1 MKVFQ
6 NLLNNK
12 FNIINFSSK
21 NNCDRFSHVQTANF
35 YKTRKNEKISRYI
48 RKAMATLN
56 KDLKNNRNTEPTQC
70 KMTEEGKIVS
80 NEFLEV
86 DFSLSLQCGGL

>member
-1 MKVFQ
+1 MV
-6 NLLNNK
+6 
-12 FNIINFSSK
+12 
-21 NNCDRFSHVQTANF
+21 
-35 YKTRKNEKISRYI
+35 
-48 RKAMATLN
+48 TLN

-86 DFSLSLQCGGL
+86 DFSLSLQCGGLYIYILVLIQGKKYCIYH